1 MNGLTLAYLGDAYYE
16 LEIRNHLIK
25 KGFTKVKE
33 LHNYAVKFTSGTA
46 QAHIIEQMILDNYLL
61 EEEITI
67 FKRGRNN
74 SSSGR
79 KNIDAKTYTTATG
92 FEAVVGYLYINNQD
106 RLNDFISKSIQ
117 IIEAGV

>member
-16 LEIRNHLIK
+16 LEIRKHLIK
-25 KGFTKVKE
+25 KGYTKVKE
-33 LHNYAVKFTSGTA
+33 LHNFAVKFTSGTA
-46 QAHIIEQMILDNYLL
+46 QAFIIDKMIELNYLTL
-61 EEEITI
+61 DEVTN

-92 FEAVVGYLYINNQD
+92 FEAVVGYLF
-106 RLNDFISKSIQ
+106 LNDQSRLDDFIKKSIE
-117 IIEAGV
+117 IIESEV